1 MKKNCSFSRDS
12 EREIERENTP
22 GVIISENDVDD
33 NSDDDW
39 IGEGVDSFDLSDF
52 GGVDEEDDCGND
64 WVGRRREEVHRTMA
78 SLYFLLSVH
87 LFAFYSGFTSLFSA
101 FTSLYLCP
109 QFFCTVSVHSSEIAV
124 FTLHNA
130 QCTMY
135 TLFHGISHSLPFC
148 TLYLSQPLYLSTP
161 VPHIYL
167 SLLLCR
173 PFCNT
178 IVHSSAALHCCALHW
193 DYRVFTNVA
202 QCLPLHASTQ
212 MHCSTV
218 QYSAVIRVDMSKVEE
233 ASPISSLPPHCP
245 FAHLQPYSHHQ
256 KKYICHILRNTFGI
270 F

>member
-1 MKKNCSFSRDS
+1 MKKICSFSRDS
-12 EREIERENTP
+12 ERERKHTSCHYLWEWCWWY
-22 GVIISENDVDD
+22 
-33 NSDDDW
+33 SDCDW
-39 IGEGVDSFDLSDF
+39 I
-52 GGVDEEDDCGND
+52 GVDEEDDCGND

-87 LFAFYSGFTSLFSA
+87 LFAFYSGLPLSSLHLPLSTSAPSFLHCECE
-101 FTSLYLCP
+101 LQWDC
-109 QFFCTVSVHSSEIAV
+109 SVHSAQCTVHS
-124 FTLHNA
+124 A

-135 TLFHGISHSLPFC
+135 TLFHGISPSLPFC
-148 TLYLSQPLYLSTP
+148 TLYLSQPLYLSTS
-161 VPHIYL
+161 VPHIYP

-218 QYSAVIRVDMSKVEE
+218 QWSELIWARWRRLPLFPHFRHI
-233 ASPISSLPPHCP
+233 APLPICNPT
-245 FAHLQPYSHHQ
+245 
-256 KKYICHILRNTFGI
+256 HITRRNTFVI